1 MPKQTFFNISKEKRN
16 RIIDVS
22 LTEFENNTFDNA
34 NINNIVKNA
43 KIAKGSFYQYFEDKK
58 DLYFY
63 ILELIA
69 KEKLKYISEVLKNP
83 LEHDFFTLVR
93 EMYSLGI
100 KFSIENPRYTNIGN
114 MLLKDQASPRYNE
127 VVENNMGKSYEMFEN
142 LIKLGIARGDIRK
155 DIDSKFIAYVISEM
169 NLTLINYYTKFVSN
183 EFSDKLFEKVD
194 EMIQFLK
201 IGIGAEEAKKWLR

>member
-142 LIKLGIARGDIRK
+142 LIKLGIVRGDIRK

-201 IGIGAEEAKKWLR
+201 FVIGAVEAKK

>member
-63 ILELIA
+63 ILELIT

-201 IGIGAEEAKKWLR
+201 IGIGAEEAKK

>member
-201 IGIGAEEAKKWLR
+201 IGIGAEEAKK